1 MLVKD
6 RIRVVATSMN
16 INVFVVVSVE
26 GVAAGVGLVNLIL
39 LEYYRLIVGA
49 RMDG

>member
-6 RIRVVATSMN
+6 RIRVVAISMN
-16 INVFVVVSVE
+16 NNESVVVSVE

-39 LEYYRLIVGA
+39 LEYCRLIV
-49 RMDG
+49 